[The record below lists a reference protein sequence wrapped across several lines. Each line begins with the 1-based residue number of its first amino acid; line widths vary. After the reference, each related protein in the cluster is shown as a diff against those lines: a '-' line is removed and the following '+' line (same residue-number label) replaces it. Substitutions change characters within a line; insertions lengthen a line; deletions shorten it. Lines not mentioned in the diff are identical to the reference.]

1 MPSPVPCHCV
11 TLRRAARSMT
21 ALYDAQLE
29 RAGLSLPQFS
39 MLRALARLGEQPIG
53 RLAEEVRLDRTTLT
67 RNLRPLHARRWIAFG
82 RGADRRERA
91 VRLTPAG
98 EDAIAR
104 ALPGWERAQAAVE
117 RRLGPERLR
126 VLREALVD
134 LERFAG

>member
-1 MPSPVPCHCV
+1 
-11 TLRRAARSMT
+11 LRRAARSLT

-29 RAGLSLPQFS
+29 RAGLTLPQFS
-39 MLRALARLGEQPIG
+39 VLRALKRLGEQPIS

-67 RNLRPLHARRWIAFG
+67 RNLQPLRARRWIAFG

-104 ALPGWERAQAAVE
+104 ALPGWERAQAVVE
-117 RRLGPERLR
+117 DRLGSERLR
-126 VLREALVD
+126 AFREALQELND
-134 LERFAG
+134 LTA